1 MNRELDPSLLR
12 TFVVAVETMSFI
24 KAAAI
29 IHKSPA
35 TVSMQIAKL
44 EQRLDTVLFIRD
56 TRNLTLTQAGETLHG
71 YAQRMLRLQDEAV
84 ESIRR
89 PDLEGVVTIGAPD
102 DYIGNLLPP
111 VLRRFGVLFP
121 KVELNVICAQTT
133 ALIPMTQSGDVD
145 LAVITRTAGCS
156 GEIIRREPMVWISSP
171 GKEALARTPLPV
183 ALYEAGSEARA
194 VTIAAL
200 SGSDIR
206 YRAAYSSFSH
216 SALLAIVEAGLAVA
230 AVVEMSAPPDFQRL
244 DQSNGL
250 PPIAA
255 LDVMLIRSA
264 ASNRA
269 PCDAIAEAIV
279 SGSQWHRN

>member
-1 MNRELDPSLLR
+1 MNVELDPTLLK
-12 TFVVAVETMSFI
+12 TFVVAVDTMSFT
-24 KAAAI
+24 KAAALV
-29 IHKSPA
+29 HKSPA

-44 EQRLDTVLFIRD
+44 EERLGTILFIRD
-56 TRNLTLTQAGETLHG
+56 TRNLTLTQSGETLHG
-71 YAQRMLRLQDEAV
+71 YAQKMLRLHDEAI

-89 PDLEGVVTIGAPD
+89 PDLEGAVTIGAPD

-145 LAVITRTAGCS
+145 LAVITRTAGCD
-156 GEIIRREPMVWISSP
+156 GEIIRREPMIWISSP

-183 ALYEAGSEARA
+183 ALYEAGSEARS

-200 SGSDIR
+200 NKNNIR

-216 SALLAIVEAGLAVA
+216 SALLAIVEAGLAIA
-230 AVVEMSAPPDFQRL
+230 AVVEMSAPAKFLRL
-244 DQSNGL
+244 NQSDGL

-264 ASNRA
+264 TSDRA
-269 PCDAIAEAIV
+269 PCDAIAEAIL
-279 SGSQWHRN
+279 SASQ

>member
-1 MNRELDPSLLR
+1 MNVELDPSLLK
-12 TFVVAVETMSFI
+12 TFVVTVDTMSFT

-29 IHKSPA
+29 VHKSPA
-35 TVSMQIAKL
+35 TISMQIAKL
-44 EQRLDTVLFIRD
+44 EERLDTVLFIRD
-56 TRNLTLTQAGETLHG
+56 TRNLTLTQSGEMLLG
-71 YAQRMLRLQDEAV
+71 YAQRMLRLQDEAI

-89 PDLEGVVTIGAPD
+89 PDLEGAVTIGAPD

-133 ALIPMTQSGDVD
+133 ALIPMTQSGEVD
-145 LAVITRTAGCS
+145 LAVITRTAGCN
-156 GEIIRREPMVWISSP
+156 GEIIRREPMIWISSA

-194 VTIAAL
+194 VTTAAL
-200 SGSDIR
+200 NNNNIR

-216 SALLAIVEAGLAVA
+216 SALLAIVEAGLAIA
-230 AVVEMSAPPDFQRL
+230 AVVEMSAPAKFLRL
-244 DQSNGL
+244 NQSDGL
-250 PPIAA
+250 PPIAV

-264 ASNRA
+264 TSNRA
-269 PCDAIAEAIV
+269 PCDAIAEAIL
-279 SGSQWHRN
+279 SASQ